1 MINKGLKPLACAS
14 YNCTP
19 LYSINFEPESITNLD
34 NLSQVVRLRIL
45 NKIEWFSLNFEQ
57 ITPLSLTGQWSGFYK
72 LRVGDYRVI
81 YELDSENKLIV
92 IIRVGHRREIY

>member
-1 MINKGLKPLACAS
+1 MS
-14 YNCTP
+14 Y
-19 LYSINFEPESITNLD
+19 SVSFEPESITDLD
-34 NLSQVVRLRIL
+34 NLAQVVRLRIF
-45 NKIEWFSLNFEQ
+45 NKIEWLSLNFEQ

-81 YELDSENKLIV
+81 YELDAENQLII